1 MRYNEVIFRVDGSP
15 KIGLG
20 HLVRCLALAQMLDG
34 HFKISFACKEIPIEI
49 ICEIDSLG
57 YSLKVIDSE
66 EDFLNGL
73 TGNDL
78 VVIDHYNLDSK
89 YQQIIKE
96 KGCKLVCIDDLHNKI
111 FFADV
116 IINHAPGMSAQDY
129 KAQVYT
135 QFALGLDY
143 VLLRPVFLK
152 NALEKKVQ
160 KPLETVFVC
169 FGGSDS
175 KNITQVVVDILKSDP
190 RFKHIIVVTGAA
202 YDKSEKL
209 SASVGRDER
218 FCFCHAVDSLTMFNL
233 INESQLAIVPSSG
246 ILQEVIS
253 VGCQVISGTYVDNQ
267 KDIYEKYLAIG
278 GFESAGTFL
287 KVEIEKAINNVFL
300 DKNIPNKVFIDGRS
314 GIRLLDVF
322 RQLGDDKIVLRDV
335 IEADQ
340 FKTFD
345 WAKDKLVRAFS
356 FNQQEIVFEEHSS
369 WFLKKA
375 DSPDCYYFIAEMDK
389 VAIGSIRFDVQDDV
403 AVVSYLLDPSFHGK
417 GLGIL
422 LLKKGLEMLI
432 NKKDKRIIQ
441 VIGFV
446 MPQNVASAK
455 AFERLGYIRTQ
466 EKGNYK
472 FIKKL
477 YNENRI
483 IRYK

>member
-1 MRYNEVIFRVDGSP
+1 VRYNEVIFRVDGSP

-20 HLVRCLALAQMLDG
+20 HLVRCLALAQMLDE
-34 HFKISFACKEIPIEI
+34 HFRISFASKEIPVEI
-49 ICEIDSLG
+49 ISELNSLG
-57 YSLKVIDSE
+57 YTLMVINSE

-73 TGNDL
+73 TRDNL
-78 VVIDHYNLDSK
+78 VVLDHYDLDSA
-89 YQQIIKE
+89 YQQNIKE
-96 KGCKLVCIDDLHNKI
+96 KGCKLICIDDLHNKV

-116 IINHAPGMSAQDY
+116 IINHAPGMFAQDY
-129 KAQVYT
+129 EAQLYT

-152 NALEKKVQ
+152 NALKKKIQ
-160 KPLETVFVC
+160 KPLGTVFVC

-190 RFKHIIVVTGAA
+190 RFKHVIVVTGAA
-202 YDKSEKL
+202 YEKPEKL
-209 SASVGRDER
+209 SASVGQDER
-218 FCFCHAVDSLTMFNL
+218 FSFFHAVDSLTMSKL
-233 INESQLAIVPSSG
+233 INECQLAIVPSSG

-253 VGCQVISGTYVDNQ
+253 LGCRVISGAYVNNQ

-278 GFESAGTFL
+278 GFESAGGFL
-287 KVEIEKAINNVFL
+287 KVEIEEAINNVFL
-300 DKNIPNKVFIDGRS
+300 DKNRPNKVFIDGRS
-314 GIRLLDVF
+314 GIRLLNVF
-322 RQLGDDKIVLRDV
+322 RQLCGDEIVLRDV

-345 WAKDKLVRAFS
+345 WANDKLVRAFS

-375 DSPDCYYFIAEMDK
+375 NSPDCYYFIAEMDK
-389 VAIGSIRFDVQDDV
+389 VAIGSIRFDVQDDE

-432 NKKDKRIIQ
+432 NKKDMRIIQ
-441 VIGFV
+441 ITGFV
-446 MPQNVASAK
+446 MPQNIASVK
-455 AFERLGYIRTQ
+455 AFERLGYARTL
-466 EKGNYK
+466 ENENYK
-472 FIKKL
+472 FIKK
-477 YNENRI
+477 I
-483 IRYK
+483 VQ